1 MRMLASI
8 ALSFAAAVFAAVLLP
23 RSGWTWWAAAAA
35 GALGLLAVFLRRHL
49 PEKLRLRAAVMLF
62 SLCAGLVYYGGY
74 QNLVQRPV
82 LDRCGREAAFS
93 ATAEN
98 YGQLTERGAKVTV
111 YLDGLRGAK
120 AVCYGDASLAALEPG
135 QRITGRAKWQD
146 AGRIHENDVTTFT
159 SRGVFA
165 LLYVQEDAAVEQ
177 GSAGSLRWLP
187 QRMARAMREKIAA
200 IWDDGTTAAFVTAEL
215 TGDRSGLSVEDETA
229 MSQAGLSHLFAVSG
243 LHCAFLVSL
252 LGLLLGSRRRLFAGV
267 SMAVLAF

>member
-23 RSGWTWWAAAAA
+23 WSGWTWWAAAAA

-49 PEKLRLRAAVMLF
+49 PGKLRLRAAVMLF

-93 ATAEN
+93 ATVEN

-111 YLDGLRGAK
+111 YPEGLRGAK

-165 LLYVQEDAAVEQ
+165 LLYIQEDAAGQCREPAVASAADGPGHAGEDRRHLGRRDYRRVRNGGADW
-177 GSAGSLRWLP
+177 GSERLVRRGRDRYVPGGPIAPVCGLR
-187 QRMARAMREKIAA
+187 AA
-200 IWDDGTTAAFVTAEL
+200 LRFFGEPVGTAA
-215 TGDRSGLSVEDETA
+215 G
-229 MSQAGLSHLFAVSG
+229 
-243 LHCAFLVSL
+243 
-252 LGLLLGSRRRLFAGV
+252 
-267 SMAVLAF
+267 